1 MDDQKCL
8 AANHNGDT
16 PGTSW
21 GYHGGMMTR
30 GSNEI
35 GTDRLVFQLNN
46 IDSLSTVI
54 VLYVFVALWGRLT
67 DVKDIYS
74 GGHE

>member
-1 MDDQKCL
+1 MTKN
-8 AANHNGDT
+8 AFANHNGDT

-21 GYHGGMMTR
+21 GYHGDMMTK

-46 IDSLSTVI
+46 IDSHC
-54 VLYVFVALWGRLT
+54 FVCVCGSLGEINGCERYLFRE
-67 DVKDIYS
+67 S
-74 GGHE
+74 

>member
-1 MDDQKCL
+1 
-8 AANHNGDT
+8 
-16 PGTSW
+16 
-21 GYHGGMMTR
+21 MTR

-46 IDSLSTVI
+46 IDSHCFVC
-54 VLYVFVALWGRLT
+54 VCVALWGRLT

-74 GGHE
+74 GGQLESKQSKC